1 MLYYTHNGRGEKILQ
16 NCLFFFKYF
25 TMHSTSFSCFGD
37 SMVLLFSLYYFLLII
52 FGFFSVSDNVSV
64 PFLVR
69 FIYTFSVGHTF
80 FNFSAIA
87 ATVAGSCGKYGG
99 ACECFFVFPC
109 QGSEN
114 CLFSSCGVTLYTAK

>member
-1 MLYYTHNGRGEKILQ
+1 MCCIILTMVEVKRFYKTV
-16 NCLFFFKYF
+16 FFFQILYNAF
-25 TMHSTSFSCFGD
+25 NF
-37 SMVLLFSLYYFLLII
+37 VLLFRQLNSFIVQLILFLLII

-80 FNFSAIA
+80 FNFSTIA

-99 ACECFFVFPC
+99 ACECFFAFPC
-109 QGSEN
+109 QGNEN